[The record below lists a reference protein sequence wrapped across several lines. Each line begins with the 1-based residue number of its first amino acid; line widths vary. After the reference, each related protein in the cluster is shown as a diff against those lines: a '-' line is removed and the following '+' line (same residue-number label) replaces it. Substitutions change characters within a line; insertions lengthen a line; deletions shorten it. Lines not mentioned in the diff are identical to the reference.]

1 MISNATRASQR
12 SKILGLL
19 VSARG
24 DWVSL
29 VEVKECAA
37 QYNSRIYDLR
47 RLGFRIENKIRE
59 IEGKRLSWFRL
70 LSAPGQ
76 AKSLNPTG
84 PDSPTTELPR
94 DPVNNPTAKEASL
107 FGDLTPGRRYPD

>member
-1 MISNATRASQR
+1 VISRATRATQR
-12 SKILGLL
+12 AAVLGLL
-19 VSARG
+19 LGAKG
-24 DWVSL
+24 TWVSL
-29 VEVKECAA
+29 LEIRNCAA
-37 QYNSRIYDLR
+37 QYNARILELR

-76 AKSLNPTG
+76 AKSPNPTG

-107 FGDLTPGRRYPD
+107 FGDLAPGRRYPD